1 MLKYMLAIPLTA
13 GIIPLDVLTAV
24 SADVDVIVP
33 VSEVVEVNG
42 PSLEVGTE
50 VKIQSRT
57 SHANLGTS
65 GAVRN
70 LLELN
75 YL

>member
-1 MLKYMLAIPLTA
+1 MLKYMLAMPLTV
-13 GIIPLDVLTAV
+13 GIIPLGVLAAV

-33 VSEVVEVNG
+33 VSEVVEVTR

-57 SHANLGTS
+57 SQANLGTS